1 MNYNA
6 SLKCLKYCLEFGCHP
21 FHYVYLLDMVYYKAD
36 MKLLSSWYSDLS
48 SSWSFRSLFQYYNFI
63 DWYWQLRS
71 GTLSDG
77 QFIMLDWLCQSVGF
91 TIDDL
96 KCYNV
101 SYQDLAFVPN
111 DEYMRSVNDV
121 VSDMVKLPKLYEI
134 EGSAP
139 TVNY

>member
-1 MNYNA
+1 
-6 SLKCLKYCLEFGCHP
+6 
-21 FHYVYLLDMVYYKAD
+21 MVYYKAD

-48 SSWSFRSLFQYYNFI
+48 SSWSFRSLFQYVNFI

-96 KCYNV
+96 KSYNV
-101 SYQDLAFVPN
+101 SYSDLVFVPN
-111 DEYMRSVNDV
+111 DAYMRSVNDV